1 MQKKLSPPV
10 VLFLYKRSLQTRE
23 ILKRVVTSNPR
34 TIYIFSDGPK
44 FPSDTKDVENV
55 RQVVNEVIQANP
67 NINFNCTYSETNL
80 GLRTSIESGLHK
92 VFSKEKTAIILED
105 DCIPS
110 PVFFRFMNE
119 MLVKYQTDPR
129 VMSVTGSGH
138 RASNGY
144 SYDFSI
150 YEQCWGWAT
159 WQRAWHLYDPTL
171 PKYETL
177 KLPSRIMTHY
187 WRTMLKLVKHGQVN
201 SWAFIW
207 SYAHFTHLGLAI
219 IPSSNLISNVGFDH
233 KATNTTFKSSLSALP
248 HEDLHFPLSHPSVV
262 KANPVLDRL
271 IEQKYYNNPVAIL
284 GLLRQYLYYLW
295 NTYVNRT

>member
-1 MQKKLSPPV
+1 MPKNFNSPIA
-10 VLFLYKRSLQTRE
+10 LFLYKRPERSRK
-23 ILKRVVTSNPR
+23 ILDLIISSHPQ
-34 TIYIFSDGPK
+34 TIYIFSDGPQSPTDK
-44 FPSDTKDVENV
+44 PDVMAV
-55 RQVVNEVIQANP
+55 RAVVKEFKQANP
-67 NINFNCTYSETNL
+67 KINFIISSSASNL
-80 GLRTSIESGLHK
+80 GLRASIESGLHK

-129 VMSVTGSGH
+129 VMSITGSGH
-138 RASNGY
+138 RASNRY

-207 SYAHFTHLGLAI
+207 SYAHFTHSGLAI

-233 KATNTTFKSSLSALP
+233 KATNTAFKSSLAALP
-248 HEDLHFPLSHPSVV
+248 HEDLHFPLSHPNVV

-295 NTYVNRT
+295 NAYVNRT